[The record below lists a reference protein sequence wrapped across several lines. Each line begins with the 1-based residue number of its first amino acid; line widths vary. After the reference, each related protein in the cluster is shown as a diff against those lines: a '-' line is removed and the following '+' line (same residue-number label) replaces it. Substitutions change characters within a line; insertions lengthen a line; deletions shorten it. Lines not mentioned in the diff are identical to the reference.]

1 MNERFLPKRLGQNS
15 PIRKTAV
22 GNWTGD
28 IAKSSSPMAT
38 DLTVRR
44 LKPLLSPEQA
54 ILRQS
59 ASKTASKPEKEYCK
73 R

>member
-1 MNERFLPKRLGQNS
+1 MGDSAQMLGQNS
-15 PIRKTAV
+15 PIRKTTV

-28 IAKSSSPMAT
+28 VAKSSGPMAT

-54 ILRQS
+54 IL
-59 ASKTASKPEKEYCK
+59 
-73 R
+73 